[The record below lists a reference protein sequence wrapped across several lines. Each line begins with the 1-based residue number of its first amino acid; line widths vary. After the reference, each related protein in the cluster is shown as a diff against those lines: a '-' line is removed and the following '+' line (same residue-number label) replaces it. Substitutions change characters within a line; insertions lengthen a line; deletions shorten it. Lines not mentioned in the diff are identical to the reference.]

1 MNTVLGIFHGFLVD
15 SGLSRQMLFGLPTVM
30 LQELSP
36 TRASLSSFF
45 LNLCLLAIFP
55 LCVP

>member
-15 SGLSRQMLFGLPTVM
+15 SGLSRQTLLDLPTVM

-36 TRASLSSFF
+36 THASLSFF
-45 LNLCLLAIFP
+45 
-55 LCVP
+55 